1 MFGMRFAV
9 QGYELRLEQRR
20 TVKELH
26 SNRLSGIAKSILE
39 YLKQHPASADT
50 KEGIARWWVME
61 QHLQEQVLL
70 VETELDYLV
79 DKGLIDH
86 SVLAGRTIYRA
97 KTTVHNAD
105 DK

>member
-1 MFGMRFAV
+1 M
-9 QGYELRLEQRR
+9 
-20 TVKELH
+20 KELH
-26 SNRLSGIAKSILE
+26 SNKLSGIAESILE

-70 VETELDYLV
+70 VEAELDDLV
-79 DKGLIDH
+79 DKGLIDQ

-97 KTTVHNAD
+97 KKTEQDAD
-105 DK
+105 D